1 MRRILDAKYKKADL
15 NKVTTKQCQHL
26 NTKERKI
33 LLRILRKFK
42 DMFDVKLGKWN
53 TSLVDLEL
61 KDDEKPV
68 YLQPYSVPR
77 VHEAMFKN

>member
-1 MRRILDAKYKKADL
+1 MRRILDAKYEKAEL

-61 KDDEKPV
+61 KDDENPV
-68 YLQPYSVPR
+68 YLRPYSVPR
-77 VHEAMFKN
+77 VHAAMFRK